1 MSEPRILTSTS
12 GISPGTRLN
21 GIYEIDSLIGIGG
34 MGEVFKGHN
43 VQTGDPVAIKMVLPE
58 YAQDPVIIELF
69 RKEARVLCYLAHDA
83 IVRYYVFTIAAEV
96 GRPYLA
102 MEYVDGPSLAERIKS
117 GPLTAEDV
125 ITLKNRLADGLHKAH
140 EAGIVH
146 RDISPDNAILL
157 DGRVDRAK
165 IVDFGI
171 AKSAAVG
178 GATVLGSAFAGKY
191 TFVSPEQLG
200 LFGGEVTARS
210 DIYSLGLVF
219 AAALLGRPIDMG
231 GSQLEVV
238 EKRRAVPDLSGIGP
252 GMQPLLRAML
262 EPDPARRL
270 GSMAEVRDWRPGA
283 SGPQSPREA
292 NVAVRTP
299 LRSQRRPP
307 PPLSRKAAPAR
318 SSSRAGL
325 IIGAVALM
333 AILIGGGGGWWYIH
347 EQAGNW
353 YKAPPTPDV
362 PSIEP
367 APKPNA
373 QPVEEEAAAP
383 AQPAKEEVNA
393 AATQPPETEI
403 AALPPAPVE
412 PKPVDRAA
420 ALAAFVSGFDG
431 GHCFFASGGSKST
444 QVYYKR
450 PEALARFKAGLEAA
464 FGRSPAIESSVVSEA
479 QCSIID
485 ALKSLAS
492 NRDRPRIQLSN
503 NVVASGAAL
512 EGSVADAAGRDV
524 RLFLV
529 DDEGQVMDLRSWL
542 TRSGDKLGF
551 SLPVNIEPGP
561 DAAPMIPGLI
571 VAVAS
576 SGQPTGGKV
585 STASELAPQLVEEA
599 RTSRDFGVGVSYF
612 QLTRPKG

>member
-1 MSEPRILTSTS
+1 MSEPRGLTSTS
-12 GISPGTRLN
+12 GISPGTQLN
-21 GIYEIDSLIGIGG
+21 GIYEIDSLIGVGG

-58 YAQDPVIIELF
+58 YAQDPLIIELF

-117 GPLTAEDV
+117 GPLATDDV
-125 ITLKNRLADGLHKAH
+125 LTLKDRLADGLHKAH
-140 EAGIVH
+140 EAGITH
-146 RDISPDNAILL
+146 RDISPDNVILPN
-157 DGRVDRAK
+157 GRVARAK

-178 GATVLGSAFAGKY
+178 GATVLGSTFAGKY
-191 TFVSPEQLG
+191 NFVSPEQLG
-200 LFGGEVTARS
+200 LFGGEVTSRS
-210 DIYSLGLVF
+210 DVYSLGLVL

-231 GSQLEVV
+231 GSELEVV
-238 EKRRAVPDLSGIGP
+238 EKRRSVPDLTGIGP
-252 GMQPLLRAML
+252 GLQTLLGAML

-270 GSMAEVRDWRPGA
+270 GSMAEVRDWRPSA
-283 SGPQSPREA
+283 SGPQVPREA
-292 NVAVRTP
+292 TVAMRAAP
-299 LRSQRRPP
+299 RPQGRPRPP
-307 PPLSRKAAPAR
+307 LPRKAAPAR
-318 SSSRAGL
+318 SSSAGL

-333 AILIGGGGGWWYIH
+333 AVLIGGGGGWWYIH

-353 YKAPPTPDV
+353 YKV
-362 PSIEP
+362 PSAPNVPSTEP
-367 APKPNA
+367 APYP
-373 QPVEEEAAAP
+373 QQVEEKAAAP
-383 AQPAKEEVNA
+383 AQPAKKEISA
-393 AATQPPETEI
+393 AVTQPAETEV
-403 AALPPAPVE
+403 AALPPAPVVE
-412 PKPVDRAA
+412 PKAVDRAS
-420 ALAAFVSGFDG
+420 ALAAFMTGFEG
-431 GHCFFASGGSKST
+431 GDCFFASGESEPT
-444 QVYYKR
+444 QVYYRR

-464 FGRSPAIESSVVSEA
+464 LGRSPAIESSIVSEA

-485 ALKSLAS
+485 VLKSLAS
-492 NRDRPRIQLSN
+492 NRDRPRIQLSSS
-503 NVVASGAAL
+503 VVPSGATL
-512 EGSVADAAGRDV
+512 EGSIADAAGRDV

-551 SLPVNIEPGP
+551 SLPVNIEPKP

-571 VAVAS
+571 LAVAS
-576 SGQPTGGKV
+576 PGELTGGKV
-585 STASELAPQLVEEA
+585 STASELAPKLVEEA
-599 RTSRDFGVGVSYF
+599 RRSRDFGVGIGYF